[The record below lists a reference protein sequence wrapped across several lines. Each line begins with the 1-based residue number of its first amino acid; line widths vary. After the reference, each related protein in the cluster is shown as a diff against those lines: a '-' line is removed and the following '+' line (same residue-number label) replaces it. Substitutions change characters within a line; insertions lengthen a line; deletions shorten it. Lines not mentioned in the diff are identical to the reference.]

1 MPVPKPFRIAGQ
13 ALPVVNQI
21 FDTAAIVTAL
31 TDPKEP
37 SRKQRLINTLAQ
49 FGNLGL
55 GVVTGGLDV
64 IPQIGAGVGVKG
76 AAPFSPEAQLRRAA
90 YLIGQ
95 GKDIG
100 LDYEKQDAAVRA
112 LARGK
117 TREPVYTPQQIE
129 QMYGRGLGGMF

>member
-1 MPVPKPFRIAGQ
+1 MPVPKSFRIAGQ
-13 ALPVVNQI
+13 ALPIVNQI

-31 TDPKEP
+31 TDPIEP
-37 SRKQRLINTLAQ
+37 SRKQRLINTIAQ
-49 FGNLGL
+49 LGNLGA

-64 IPQIGAGVGVKG
+64 VPQIGAGLGVPG
-76 AAPFSPEAQLRRAA
+76 AAPLSPEAQLRRTA

-112 LARGK
+112 LAKGK
-117 TREPVYTPQQIE
+117 TREPVYTPQQVN
-129 QMYGRGLGGMF
+129 QMYKRGLGGMF